1 MADTP
6 NKEPKNLDEA
16 IQLFKGYI
24 REENGFDE
32 LDFKSYVQFRSELHP
47 SVENP
52 LKEVLKVVGE
62 EDGLRQKIK
71 CALGYCE
78 ANHHGGCLY
87 ESSRNESQELDLIV
101 HLIKSRDQRIALEAR
116 KSERIKARQFYA
128 KRNPLYT
135 REWIA
140 DLLGISRPTLNK
152 WLNDPGMFTVDAIQK
167 LATLKQ
173 SQKEE

>member
-1 MADTP
+1 MSNLDTP
-6 NKEPKNLDEA
+6 NKEEA
-16 IQLFKGYI
+16 ELLSSVDQLLI
-24 REENGFDE
+24 
-32 LDFKSYVQFRSELHP
+32 
-47 SVENP
+47 
-52 LKEVLKVVGE
+52 EVVSPVVRIVV
-62 EDGLRQKIK
+62 DG
-71 CALGYCE
+71 G
-78 ANHHGGCLY
+78 
-87 ESSRNESQELDLIV
+87 DLTAAAAEGTRRVAEFI
-101 HLIKSRDQRIALEAR
+101 LARDQQIALEAR

-167 LATLKQ
+167 LVTLKQ